1 MYDLTRPKSRT
12 TLNGLR
18 LGVLTSYINHTVDET
33 SPEVSNLFEKSVI
46 QLRAAGVRIITIDE
60 PSFHPQNLSK
70 AEVLLHEFHQSLN
83 TYLSQ
88 PSHSSCP
95 SISSIL
101 TSPFIDSIAVGPTW
115 ELNLSTSDPGYS
127 IRLAQIE
134 HLKLLLARL
143 FAENELDGLVYPH
156 QTVLVARVGERVQS
170 GRNGLLTSLTG
181 TPGVVVPMGM
191 STSSESAKGGVPA
204 GMEVV
209 GLWGMDWKI
218 LEIAKEIEQKLNG
231 RRIPAME

>member
-1 MYDLTRPKSRT
+1 M
-12 TLNGLR
+12 NGLR

-33 SPEVSNLFEKSVI
+33 SPEVSKLFEKSVI
-46 QLRAAGVRIITIDE
+46 HLHAAGVHIITVDE
-60 PSFHPQNLSK
+60 PSFHPQNLAK

-95 SISSIL
+95 SISSLL
-101 TSPFIDSIAVGPTW
+101 TSPLIDSIAVGPTW
-115 ELNLSTSDPGYS
+115 ELAFNLSTSDPAYS
-127 IRLAQIE
+127 IRLARIE
-134 HLKLLLARL
+134 HLKLLFARL
-143 FAENELDGLVYPH
+143 FAENKLDGLVYPH
-156 QTVLVARVGERVQS
+156 QTVLVARVGAKLQP

-204 GMEVV
+204 GM
-209 GLWGMDWKI
+209 
-218 LEIAKEIEQKLNG
+218 
-231 RRIPAME
+231 